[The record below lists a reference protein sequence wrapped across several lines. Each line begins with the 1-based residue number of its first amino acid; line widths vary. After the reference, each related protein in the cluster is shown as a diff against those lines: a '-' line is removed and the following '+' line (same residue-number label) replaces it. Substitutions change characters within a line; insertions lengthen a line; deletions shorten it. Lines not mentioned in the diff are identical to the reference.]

1 MIISALILLRMA
13 SDRPETIAV
22 TTSIT
27 NTTVTTTTST
37 TTITPTT
44 TAPALYDIP
53 LSDELQQYTIEL
65 CKQYG
70 VGPELV
76 FALMGA
82 ESEYQPDVIS
92 KTGDYGLMQ
101 INKVNHGWIADEL
114 GINDILDARQNIKAG
129 VYMLSQISRDYDTL
143 QEILMVYNC
152 GEGGA
157 QLRWKRGI
165 YKTAHTEKV
174 LRRMESLKRKGD

>member
-37 TTITPTT
+37 TTISPTT

-76 FALMGA
+76 FALMGV
-82 ESEYQPDVIS
+82 ESEYRPDVIS
-92 KTGDYGLMQ
+92 CTNDYGLMQ
-101 INKVNHGWIADEL
+101 INRCNHKWLSDKL
-114 GINDILDARQNIKAG
+114 GITDFLDPQQNILAG
-129 VYMLSQISRDYDTL
+129 VYMLREISKEYSRLEDVL
-143 QEILMVYNC
+143 VVYAR
-152 GEGGA
+152 GPGGA
-157 QLRWKRGI
+157 KKLWRKGVR
-165 YKTAHTEKV
+165 KTEHTKKV
-174 LRRMESLKRKGD
+174 LERMSNLKRREV